1 MLTLYHAP
9 RSRSTRFL
17 WLLEE
22 LGATYEVVKVGIRRG
37 DGSGAPDPK
46 NPNPEKKVPTLV
58 HDGVMIT
65 ESAAICL
72 YLTDAFPDAG
82 VGPRIGDP
90 KRGPYLSWLAY
101 YAGVM
106 EPVLVAHA
114 TGRTKEP
121 GEAAAYEGMSKRLEE
136 TMSKN
141 PYVLG
146 ERFSGA
152 DVLVASAFQW
162 ARQLLPSGPVFDAY
176 VARIAERP
184 ALHRALAKDDA

>member
-1 MLTLYHAP
+1 MITLYHAP

-22 LGATYEVVKVGIRRG
+22 LGATYEVVKVTIRRN
-37 DGSGAPDPK
+37 DGSGEPDSK

-72 YLTDAFPDAG
+72 YLTDLFPDARI
-82 VGPRIGDP
+82 GPRIGDP

-106 EPVLVAHA
+106 EPVAVARA
-114 TGRTKEP
+114 VGRGNDP
-121 GEAAAYEGMSKRLEE
+121 GEAAAYEAMSKRLEE
-136 TMSKN
+136 TLTKG

-146 ERFSGA
+146 EQFSGA

-162 ARQLLPSGPVFDAY
+162 ARQLFPEGAVFDAY
-176 VARIAERP
+176 VARIKERP
-184 ALHRALAKDDA
+184 ALQRSLAKDDA